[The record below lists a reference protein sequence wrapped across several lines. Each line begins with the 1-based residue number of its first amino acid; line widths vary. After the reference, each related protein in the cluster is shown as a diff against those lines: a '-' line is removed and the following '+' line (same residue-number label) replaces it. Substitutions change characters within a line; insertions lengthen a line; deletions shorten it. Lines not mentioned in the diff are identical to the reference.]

1 MAPKK
6 KGQGK
11 KEKKKK
17 KKTDIQ
23 VATKAIEGVVTETRE
38 FYHIQIRD
46 LENRL
51 DRYKKKWDEFFQQD
65 KVLQEEFNQLAHNKK
80 EVVSFLKRT
89 LNQRVD
95 EIADLNSQ
103 LQGLQISKE
112 MEKDAFEAQLAQVRH
127 EFQETKDQL
136 TMENIILGGKLAAL
150 EEFQFQKADLLA
162 KFSLLEDQLKKQQD
176 DYKSYVCHMERKALM
191 DKERL
196 RKDIIHRINTV
207 AAEFRRFSSSQM
219 AETTKRAI
227 RENVTVALDL
237 AKINSGN
244 LEQIKEND
252 GLKESKVELC
262 KQLALLERDEK
273 TMVKN
278 SLTHV
283 KVIQLLSEKFQEQQ
297 RAEIEADQLQLILNQ
312 AEIAFQQVEGDNE
325 ELKNKIKSLRMQLNS
340 QKIEGKRLRRELE
353 KERVNRQSLEVLLTK
368 ATRHLQDLL
377 KVCPEKTEAG
387 KVDMLFQLGRKEML
401 RKLLAMLNEA
411 MVVGPHIPEFV
422 PPSIKSPSIQS
433 LMTIEESCQQ
443 PEPQP
448 LLQQLANIQPYR
460 LGDLGLVPRPPST
473 TGDGQDAVTFRNL
486 RPVKAFSSPEIPGPR
501 ILRGIKQVSMPAIHL
516 HPNVGGQ
523 QE

>member
-6 KGQGK
+6 KGEGK
-11 KEKKKK
+11 KKKK
-17 KKTDIQ
+17 KKTEIQ
-23 VATKAIEGVVTETRE
+23 AATKAIEEVVTETQE

-51 DRYKKKWDEFFQQD
+51 DRYKEKWDEFSQQD
-65 KVLQEEFNQLAHNKK
+65 KVFQEEFNQLAHNKK

-112 MEKDAFEAQLAQVRH
+112 MEKDAFEARLAQVRH

-136 TMENIILGGKLAAL
+136 TMENIMLGGKLAAL

-162 KFSLLEDQLKKQQD
+162 KFSLLEDQLKKQRD

-227 RENVTVALDL
+227 RENVTVALGL

-244 LEQIKEND
+244 LEQIKENNV
-252 GLKESKVELC
+252 LKESKEELC

-273 TMVKN
+273 TMAKN
-278 SLTHV
+278 SLTHI
-283 KVIQLLSEKFQEQQ
+283 KVIQLLSEKCQEQQ
-297 RAEIEADQLQLILNQ
+297 HAEIEADQLQIILSQ
-312 AEIAFQQVEGDNE
+312 AEIAFQQVEEDNK
-325 ELKNKIKSLRMQLNS
+325 ELKNKIKSLRLQLNS
-340 QKIEGKRLRRELE
+340 QKTEGKRLRRELE
-353 KERVNRQSLEVLLTK
+353 KERDNRQSLEVLLTK
-368 ATRHLQDLL
+368 ATCHLQDLL
-377 KVCPEKTEAG
+377 KAHPEKTEAC
-387 KVDMLFQLGRKEML
+387 KIDILFQLGRKEML
-401 RKLLAMLNEA
+401 QQLLDMLNEA
-411 MVVGPHIPEFV
+411 VVVGPHIPEFV
-422 PPSIKSPSIQS
+422 PPPINSPSIQS
-433 LMTIEESCQQ
+433 LMTTEESFKQ
-443 PEPQP
+443 PEPLP

-460 LGDLGLVPRPPST
+460 IGDLGLVPHPPST
-473 TGDGQDAVTFRNL
+473 TEDGQDAATFRNL
-486 RPVKAFSSPEIPGPR
+486 RSVKAFSNPEIPRPQ
-501 ILRGIKQVSMPAIHL
+501 ILREIKQVSMPAFHL
-516 HPNVGGQ
+516 YPSVEGQ

>member
-6 KGQGK
+6 KGEG
-11 KEKKKK
+11 KKKK

-23 VATKAIEGVVTETRE
+23 TATKAIQEVLTETRE

-51 DRYKKKWDEFFQQD
+51 DKYKNKWDELSRQEKAFQD
-65 KVLQEEFNQLAHNKK
+65 EFDQLAHNKK

-150 EEFQFQKADLLA
+150 EEFQFQKSDLLA
-162 KFSLLEDQLKKQQD
+162 KFSLLEEQLKKQQD
-176 DYKSYVCHMERKALM
+176 DYKSYVYHMERKAVM

-207 AAEFRRFSSSQM
+207 AAEFRKVSSSQM

-227 RENVTVALDL
+227 RENMTVALDL

-244 LEQIKEND
+244 LEQLKEND
-252 GLKESKVELC
+252 ELKESKVELC
-262 KQLALLERDEK
+262 KQLAILERNEK

-278 SLTHV
+278 SLTHI
-283 KVIQLLSEKFQEQQ
+283 KMIQLLSEKYQEQQ
-297 RAEIEADQLQLILNQ
+297 HAEIEADQLRIILNQ
-312 AEIAFQQVEGDNE
+312 AEIAFQQMEEDNK
-325 ELKNKIKSLRMQLNS
+325 ELKDRIKTLRRQLNN
-340 QKIEGKRLRRELE
+340 QKTEGKRLTKELD
-353 KERVNRQSLEVLLTK
+353 KERGNRQSLEILLTR
-368 ATRHLQDLL
+368 ATCHLRDLL
-377 KVCPEKTEAG
+377 KTCPEKTEAG
-387 KVDMLFQLGRKEML
+387 EIDLLFHLGRKEML
-401 RKLLAMLNEA
+401 RQLLTMLNEA
-411 MVVGPHIPEFV
+411 VLVGPRIPEFV
-422 PPSIKSPSIQS
+422 PPPVKTPSIQS
-433 LMTIEESCQQ
+433 FLTTIEESSQE
-443 PEPQP
+443 PEPPP
-448 LLQQLANIQPYR
+448 LLQQLADIQPYR
-460 LGDLGLVPRPPST
+460 LGDLGLVPRPPSPT
-473 TGDGQDAVTFRNL
+473 EDGKDANTFRNI
-486 RPVKAFSSPEIPGPR
+486 RPVKAFSSPEFPSPR
-501 ILRGIKQVSMPAIHL
+501 IVKGVKQVSMPAFHL
-516 HPNVGGQ
+516 YPNWGGQ